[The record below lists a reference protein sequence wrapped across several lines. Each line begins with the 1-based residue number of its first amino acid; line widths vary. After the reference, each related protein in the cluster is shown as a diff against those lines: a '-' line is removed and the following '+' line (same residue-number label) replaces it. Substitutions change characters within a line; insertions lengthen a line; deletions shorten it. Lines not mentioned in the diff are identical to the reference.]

1 MTKKVVDT
9 ADNYLNVSYK
19 VRNEMTYLLRSCFH
33 QCTEKR
39 STEPPSLD
47 TGNLSS
53 DLQESHGHATRAWYT
68 RPSCHGQ
75 QGNFF
80 ALLLS
85 YMVLWPVLA

>member
-1 MTKKVVDT
+1 MTKKVVLDT
-9 ADNYLNVSYK
+9 TDNYLNVSYK
-19 VRNEMTYLLRSCFH
+19 VRNDIFITKLFPSVHREAEH
-33 QCTEKR
+33 GA
-39 STEPPSLD
+39 PSLD

-68 RPSCHGQ
+68 RPPCHGQ